1 MAEKQVY
8 LDAFQ
13 VIPSFSKCWTI
24 LGKSLNVSKPPFS
37 TCVES
42 EVRIGQV
49 WNEIMCLEHLEEGMS
64 IVDPHHTVT
73 LKPLTTLLP

>member
-49 WNEIMCLEHLEEGMS
+49 
-64 IVDPHHTVT
+64 
-73 LKPLTTLLP
+73 